1 MRRIFHKK
9 SFWSIFCLLC
19 GLFLIGL
26 FVYIGFADKTAGNG
40 IYAGICVGIFICA
53 CSLIALSYST
63 IPVVQIEENHIFAR
77 YHWFGKLDCPIS
89 DVEFVLPQINTLTVL
104 LKNGKRHVITVVEDS
119 WQISSAIRK
128 QAFTIEKE
136 SPERLRQKL
145 NEEKDARKKDLFWVL
160 GASVTLFANILIAV
174 FLTGGRDFHEFGQQD
189 WIVLGLMGVMEL
201 ITIVVLFYMAQRCGK
216 RVLPIE
222 QLKYRLQG
230 AVIISPPL
238 PPGKVRCVL
247 TDENFYGRIIVCGF
261 PNDDGVYFSI
271 QEFTHDFNLETVYT
285 SEIYEDEA
293 DLPFED
299 ISSFMDIST
308 QFL

>member
-26 FVYIGFADKTAGNG
+26 FVFIGFADKTAGNG

-174 FLTGGRDFHEFGQQD
+174 FLTGGKDFHEFSNQD
-189 WIVLGLMGVMEL
+189 WILLGIMGVIEL
-201 ITIVVLFYMAQRCGK
+201 LTIIALFYLAQRAGK
-216 RVLPIE
+216 LILPIE
-222 QLKYRLQG
+222 QLKYRLKG
-230 AVIISPPL
+230 ALIASQPL
-238 PPGKVRCVL
+238 PPGNARHVYA
-247 TDENFYGRIIVCGF
+247 DENCYARIIVCGF
-261 PNDDGVYFSI
+261 PNDENVYYCV
-271 QEFTHDFNLETVYT
+271 QEFTADFRLETVYT
-285 SEIYEDEA
+285 SDIYESQE
-293 DLPFED
+293 DLPTEALATFID
-299 ISSFMDIST
+299 ISS